1 MTQELDTLAAKWATA
16 KAEETEAVARRRE
29 IEDRI
34 SELLELDA
42 AKEGTSTAKTEQ
54 GWVIKTTSRLNRK
67 VDADRLQELAQE
79 HGLTEHLSKLFRWSA
94 EISMTAWKSAADN
107 ITRPLLGAIETKPG
121 RPTYSISKKED

>member
-1 MTQELDTLAAKWATA
+1 VSQELDDLARQWCDAKTDEAI
-16 KAEETEAVARRRE
+16 AVAKRRTL
-29 IEDRI
+29 EDRI

-42 AKEGTSTAKTEQ
+42 AKEGTSTARTEQ

-67 VDADRLQELAQE
+67 VDADRLQELATE

-121 RPTYSISKKED
+121 RPTFSISKKED

>member
-1 MTQELDTLAAKWATA
+1 MSQELDLLAAKWATA

-42 AKEGTSTAKTEQ
+42 AKEGTSTARTEQ

-67 VDADRLQELAQE
+67 VDADKLQELATE

-107 ITRPLLGAIETKPG
+107 ITRPLLGAIETNPG

>member
-1 MTQELDTLAAKWATA
+1 MTQELDTLCTDWAKA
-16 KAEETEAVARRRE
+16 KAEEADAVSRRRA

-34 SELLELDA
+34 TELLELDA
-42 AKEGTSTAKTEQ
+42 AKEGTSTAKTET
-54 GWVIKTTSRLNRK
+54 GYVIKTTSRLNRK
-67 VDADRLQELAQE
+67 VDADKLQELAAE

-94 EISMTAWKSAADN
+94 EISMTAWKGAADN